1 MTDTTGDGI
10 VQIAYLHPE
19 HVSHSWHDSMRRMH
33 DFDRTLPQPRIEPRP
48 LNIRCGSGALI
59 VRNRNFAV
67 TLFLDKTPHEW
78 LLFVDTDMG
87 FEPDA
92 VHRLLE
98 VADPVSAPF
107 VGALCFALMESEYD
121 GLGGHRFTIVPT
133 LYKIGNVIET
143 GHARL
148 CYYGDYPQD
157 TVVQV
162 AATGAAFILVHRSA
176 LEALREKHGDKWF
189 DQVVDE
195 DGDVVG
201 EDFSFCVRLGAAGF
215 PMFVHTGVKT
225 NHHKEIWL
233 SEEDYLRQATGAS
246 QVQEI
251 HPELPLYIHLPA
263 TFAALAAYEHDRAG
277 MLKFTQDLDRY
288 RQVIAATKPEVIV
301 ETGTRTG
308 VSALWFARESGA
320 EVITVDVDPDAA
332 ARARALG
339 ARDGYTIIG
348 LTGSSTDPAIIG
360 AIEERVAGR
369 RCMVSLDSDHSG
381 PHVGREIELY
391 GPLVSPGCYLVVED
405 TVFGYGES
413 ARVLQGLDGMV
424 GSPLDAVSVK
434 LVGDPDW
441 SRDVSIER
449 VHPISSNPA
458 GWWVRNG

>member
-1 MTDTTGDGI
+1 MADSTGDGI

-19 HVSHSWHDSMRRMH
+19 HVSHSWHDSMRRMLA
-33 DFDRTLPQPRIEPRP
+33 FDAGLDRPRIEPRP
-48 LNIRCGSGALI
+48 LNIRCGSGALV

-67 TLFLDKTPHEW
+67 TLFLDKTDHEW

-98 VADPVSAPF
+98 VADPTQRPF
-107 VGALCFALMESEYD
+107 VGALCFALMESQYD

-133 LYKIGNVIET
+133 LYKIGNVVET

-148 CYYGDYPQD
+148 CYFGDYPQD

-176 LEALREKHGDKWF
+176 LEVLRKQHGDIWF
-189 DQVVDE
+189 NQVVDE

-201 EDFSFCVRLGAAGF
+201 EDFSFCLRLGAAGF

-233 SEEDYLRQATGAS
+233 SEEDYLRQAAGQD

-263 TFAALAAYEHDRAG
+263 SFAALAAYEHDHDG

-288 RQVIAATKPEVIV
+288 AQIIAATKPEVIV
-301 ETGTRTG
+301 ETGTRSG
-308 VSALWFARESGA
+308 ASACWFAEQGLD
-320 EVITVDVDPDAA
+320 VITIDVNPGPLTHRRVTTMLGDAKNPAVA
-332 ARARALG
+332 AQVAEL
-339 ARDGYTIIG
+339 
-348 LTGSSTDPAIIG
+348 
-360 AIEERVAGR
+360 VAGR
-369 RCMVSLDSDHSG
+369 RCMVSLDSDHSA
-381 PHVGREIELY
+381 PHVAREIELY

-413 ARVLQGLDGMV
+413 ARVLQGLNDMV
-424 GSPLDAVSVK
+424 GSPLDAVAVK
-434 LVGDPDW
+434 LVGSPDW
-441 SRDVSIER
+441 SRDVAIER
-449 VHPISSNPA
+449 LHPVSSNPA